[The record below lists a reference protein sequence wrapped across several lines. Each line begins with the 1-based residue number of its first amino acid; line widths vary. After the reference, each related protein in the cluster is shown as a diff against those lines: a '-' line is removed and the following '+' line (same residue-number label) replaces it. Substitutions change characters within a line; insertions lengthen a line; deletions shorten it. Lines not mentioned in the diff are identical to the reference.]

1 MSEGDNAEDWRM
13 LCEKASQEQDN
24 EKLLELLRR
33 LHKALD
39 ERQPQCIRPETLS
52 D

>member
-1 MSEGDNAEDWRM
+1 MPEGDKSEDWRV
-13 LCEKASQEQDN
+13 LCEKASHEEDN

-39 ERQPQCIRPETLS
+39 ERQPQCIRPNTLQ